1 MTLPIFCALEQG
13 NQVWVIDILP
23 PRSTMAKKILVLFA
37 HPLLEKSRANKAL
50 LGAYTRFGDCTFH
63 DLYEEYP
70 NFDVNIER
78 EQALLLEHDI
88 IVWHH
93 PIYWYS
99 CPPLLKQWID
109 MVLTVGWAY
118 GPGGTALK
126 DKTLIQVITT
136 GGPEAVYQH
145 DGHNRYTIPEFL
157 RPFEQTARLCKMPY
171 LPPFVVHG
179 THRLDEGALDYF
191 RDLLLELLEML
202 KSTDLP
208 SIDWSQYQS
217 MNHFLIKQ
225 PTQ

>member
-1 MTLPIFCALEQG
+1 MT
-13 NQVWVIDILP
+13 
-23 PRSTMAKKILVLFA
+23 KKILVLFA

-50 LGAYTRFGDCTFH
+50 LTAYTRFGDCTFH

-70 NFDVNIER
+70 NFDVDIER
-78 EQALLLEHDI
+78 EQALLLEHDLI
-88 IVWHH
+88 IWHH

-126 DKTLIQVITT
+126 GKSLLQVVTA

-145 DGHNRYTIPEFL
+145 EGNNRYTIQEFL
-157 RPFEQTARLCKMPY
+157 RPFEQTARLCKMRY

-179 THRLDEGALDYF
+179 THRLDEGTLDFF
-191 RDLLLELLEML
+191 RDRLFQTL
-202 KSTDLP
+202 KTLQVADFAAV
-208 SIDWSQYQS
+208 DWAQYPT
-217 MNHFLIKQ
+217 MNHFLANQ
-225 PTQ
+225 TAG